1 MNNFDE
7 LKSGK
12 IKEIAMNK
20 YGTAAIKAAKEGE
33 NPIESWEK
41 ATKVL
46 FKSSDSQK
54 KSCPKSAFLGLCEAG
69 LVKDIPKGNYVKS
82 IKNKEY
88 ALKAVEI
95 LRQNTETTF
104 SPKEL
109 WKKLDLEDKNHNSQ
123 MDVVLG
129 LWENGLIK

>member
-7 LKSGK
+7 LKSGE

-20 YGTAAIKAAKEGE
+20 YGIAAIKAAKEGE
-33 NPIESWEK
+33 NPIESWEN

-54 KSCPKSAFLGLCEAG
+54 KSCPKSTFLGLCEAG
-69 LVKDIPKGNYVKS
+69 LVKDIPKGNYIKS

-95 LRQNTETTF
+95 LKQHTETTF

-109 WKKLDLEDKNHNSQ
+109 WERLNLGDKKHNSQ
-123 MDVVLG
+123 MDVVLA
-129 LWENGLIK
+129 LWEHGLIK